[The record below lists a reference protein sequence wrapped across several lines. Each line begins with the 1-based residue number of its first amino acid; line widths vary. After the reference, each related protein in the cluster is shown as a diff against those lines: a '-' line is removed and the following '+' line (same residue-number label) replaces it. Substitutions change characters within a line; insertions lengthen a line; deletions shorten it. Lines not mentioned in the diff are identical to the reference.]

1 MVAMAAQAIMQVQAL
16 PPVVA
21 VALVGYLPFHLV
33 LVLAVSAAY
42 MCGKHFIVLTG
53 SLLRHLMR
61 RQ

>member
-33 LVLAVSAAY
+33 PVLAVSAAY
-42 MCGKHFIVLTG
+42 MCGKHYE
-53 SLLRHLMR
+53 LRNH
-61 RQ
+61 